1 MRARDR
7 VITVQGILSIAAVT
21 AMLGYASHTLELWPT
36 RSVAAQ
42 NVPQQSSSAPS
53 MEQAQQQAPEQ
64 ASGTSVFTG
73 VVVRDGSEFVLRAS
87 SSGAVFRLDSP
98 SKARLFEGKPVRV
111 TGKLKETA
119 KLIQVEA
126 IEEAGA

>member
-7 VITVQGILSIAAVT
+7 AITVQGILSVAAVL
-21 AMLGYASHTLELWPT
+21 AMLGYASHTLDLWPP

-42 NVPQQSSSAPS
+42 DLQQQPSSAPS
-53 MEQAQQQAPEQ
+53 VEQQAD
-64 ASGTSVFTG
+64 SSIFTG
-73 VVVRDGSEFVLRAS
+73 IVVKDGSDFVLRAS
-87 SSGAVFRLDSP
+87 ASGQVFRLDSP

-119 KLIQVEA
+119 KLIHVEA
-126 IEEAGA
+126 IEEAGV